1 MGDGGTAQ
9 TDPWAHHRIS
19 LQSVVCTHLAWG
31 PLTRRP
37 IASPECALRY
47 RGEGGIKGGR
57 RRVDASEIKTLLC
70 TVYSKT
76 THHAFCTLATQLCSD
91 FFSTALESPTF

>member
-1 MGDGGTAQ
+1 MADGGTAQ
-9 TDPWAHHRIS
+9 IDPWAHHRIS

-31 PLTRRP
+31 PLTRGP
-37 IASPECALRY
+37 IASPKCALRY

-57 RRVDASEIKTLLC
+57 RRVDASEIKMPLC
-70 TVYSKT
+70 TAYSKT
-76 THHAFCTLATQLCSD
+76 THHAFCTLATQVCSD